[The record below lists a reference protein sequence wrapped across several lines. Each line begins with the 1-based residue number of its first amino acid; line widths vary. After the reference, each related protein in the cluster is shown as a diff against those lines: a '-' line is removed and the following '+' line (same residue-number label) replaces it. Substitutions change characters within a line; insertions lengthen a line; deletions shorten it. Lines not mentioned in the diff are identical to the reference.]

1 MIGYVTLGTNDID
14 RAKDFYDDLLVYA
27 IKAEIT

>member
-14 RAKDFYDDLLVYA
+14 RATAFYDALA
-27 IKAEIT
+27 RGRWAPSA